1 MKYWKDGD
9 HIPWVYTRGIY
20 GDPDFERFEGDV
32 LLVYL
37 GPARRPGFHMLP
49 NEYISFCESLAGIGK
64 GFSFKIAPWMSVEY
78 NKLNPYMK
86 RYPNAQALVFNR
98 NGSLGFV
105 FFEGQDPNDK
115 KEDIE
120 RMITLDAELRHVGNE
135 FHYPD
140 WRFQE
145 AVDNRPLTW
154 AHLYMGSQF
163 TDEHPPNREVL
174 LQAILDCVSA
184 AMFDMDDEARE
195 LFMTETLESLQ
206 TLYDRRSHTRYW
218 DD

>member
-1 MKYWKDGD
+1 MKEKLKAD
-9 HIPWVYTRGIY
+9 
-20 GDPDFERFEGDV
+20 
-32 LLVYL
+32 
-37 GPARRPGFHMLP
+37 
-49 NEYISFCESLAGIGK
+49 K
-64 GFSFKIAPWMSVEY
+64 GFSFKIAPWMSDEHD
-78 NKLNPYMK
+78 KLNPYIK

-105 FFEGQDPNDK
+105 LFEGQDPNDK

-120 RMITLDAELRHVGNE
+120 WMIRLDVELRHVGNE

-145 AVDNRPLTW
+145 VVDNRPLTW
-154 AHLYMGSQF
+154 AHFYMGNQF

-174 LQAILDCVSA
+174 LQAILDYVSA
-184 AMFDMDDEARE
+184 AMYDMDDEARE